1 MSIKKLLS
9 ISLLALTLSAC
20 NSSGQLND
28 HRTGTIEAA
37 QLLNQYPIFADA
49 KQQNEQPASDAEQ
62 TDRTLETDAEVAQLA
77 KQLHHKDIVV
87 VFGTWCHDSQRE
99 VPRLLN
105 LIEKV
110 KRNHPEVEFTTTL
123 HAVAP
128 SEQRD
133 QAIVNQYQLTYVPT
147 IMLFSDGQEIGRI
160 IERSEKSL
168 ALDMIAM

>member
-49 KQQNEQPASDAEQ
+49 KQQNEQPAS
-62 TDRTLETDAEVAQLA
+62 DAEVAQLA